1 MDNIFDFN
9 KISETCIKC
18 GKCIPTCT
26 IHEINADE
34 VTSPRG
40 FLELLGA
47 YKQGHLELDKNAKNI
62 FESCFLCTNCVDVC
76 PNSLPVDMLIEQVR
90 NDIRKKFGLAWWKKL
105 AFFLLRNRN
114 IMDICAKFGY
124 MFQTCGFK
132 MVEKQSSMATRN
144 FPIIKID
151 RLVPSLK
158 KKTFLNSYPDV
169 IKNGGK
175 GKVGIFI
182 GCLANYMYTDVGKA
196 LLEIL
201 EVLEIDAYLIKQQKC
216 CGAPS
221 YFTGDFDS
229 VDALAKFNIEYIESF
244 KDDLDAIIIPEAT
257 CSAMIKEDYA
267 HFFHDQPEWKKRAEA
282 IKPHIFMATEYLEK
296 KTNLAE
302 ILATKSKK
310 NESITYHDPC
320 HARKMQGVFKE
331 PRNLLVQNYELKEM
345 SDPNRCC
352 GFGGVTMQ
360 TEKYHFSRAAGLP
373 KAAMIKEAGAMYV
386 SAECSAC
393 RMQLS
398 NAMHLQEVDVIFKNP
413 IELIAKALKE
423 S

>member
-1 MDNIFDFN
+1 MFKFN
-9 KISETCIKC
+9 VTSDACVKC
-18 GKCIPTCT
+18 GKCIPVCT
-26 IHEINADE
+26 IHEVNRDE

-40 FLELLGA
+40 FLDLLGA
-47 YKQGHLELDKNAKNI
+47 YQRGDLELDKNAKNI

-76 PNSLPVDMLIEQVR
+76 PNDLPVDMLIEQVR
-90 NDIRKKFGLAWWKKL
+90 NDIRKKYGLAWYKKL
-105 AFFLLRNRN
+105 AFFLLRNRK
-114 IMDICAKFGY
+114 IMDVLAKFGY

-132 MVEKQSSMATRN
+132 MVEKQSSMYLRN
-144 FPIIKID
+144 FPIIKLD
-151 RLVPSLK
+151 RLFPSLAK
-158 KKTFLNSYPDV
+158 KSFLNSHPDV
-169 IKNGGK
+169 IYNGGK

-182 GCLANYMYTDVGKA
+182 GCLANYMYTDIGKA

-201 EVLEIDAYLIKQQKC
+201 KALEIDAYLIKQQKC

-244 KDDLDAIIIPEAT
+244 KDELDAIIIPEAT

-296 KTNLAE
+296 KTNLAQL
-302 ILATKSKK
+302 LATKAKQTDTV
-310 NESITYHDPC
+310 TYHDPC
-320 HARKMQGVFKE
+320 HARKMQKIFKE
-331 PRNLLVQNYELKEM
+331 PRNLISQNYVIKEM

-360 TEKYHFSRAAGLP
+360 TEKYRFAKAAGLP
-373 KAAMIKEAGAMYV
+373 KAAMIKETGAQFV

-393 RMQLS
+393 RMQLGD
-398 NAMHLQEVDVIFKNP
+398 AMHGQKVDVIFKNP
-413 IELIAKALKE
+413 IELIAKALRE
-423 S
+423 G

>member
-1 MDNIFDFN
+1 MFQFN
-9 KISETCIKC
+9 VTSDACVKC
-18 GKCIPTCT
+18 GKCIPVCT
-26 IHEINADE
+26 IHEVNRDE

-40 FLELLGA
+40 FLDLLNA
-47 YKQGHLELDKNAKNI
+47 YQRGDLELDKNAKNI
-62 FESCFLCTNCVDVC
+62 FESCFLCTNCTDVC
-76 PNSLPVDMLIEQVR
+76 PNDLPVDMVIEQVR
-90 NDIRKKFGLAWWKKL
+90 NDIRKKFGLAWYKKL

-114 IMDICAKFGY
+114 IMDVLARFGY

-132 MVEKQSSMATRN
+132 MVEKQKSMYLRD
-144 FPIIKID
+144 FPIIKMD
-151 RLVPSLK
+151 RLFPSLA

-169 IKNGGK
+169 VYHGGK

-201 EVLEIDAYLIKQQKC
+201 KELQIDAYLIKQQKC
-216 CGAPS
+216 CGAPQ

-229 VDALAKFNIEYIESF
+229 VDALAKFNIKYIEGF
-244 KDDLDAIIIPEAT
+244 VNELDAIIIPEAT

-267 HFFHDQPEWKKRAEA
+267 KFFHDQPEWKERAEA
-282 IKPHIFMATEYLEK
+282 ISPHIFMATEYLEK

-302 ILATKSKK
+302 ILATKARKS
-310 NESITYHDPC
+310 EVVTYHDPC
-320 HARKMQGVFKE
+320 HARKMQGVWKE
-331 PRNLLVQNYELKEM
+331 PRNLISQNYTIKEM

-360 TEKYHFSRAAGLP
+360 TGNYRFAKAAGLP
-373 KAAMIKEAGAMYV
+373 KAAMIKETGAEYV

-393 RMQLS
+393 RMQLGD
-398 NAMHLQEVDVIFKNP
+398 AMHGQKVDVIFKNP
-413 IELIAKALKE
+413 IELIAKALRE
-423 S
+423 G

>member
-1 MDNIFDFN
+1 MFKFN
-9 KISETCIKC
+9 VTSDACVKC
-18 GKCIPTCT
+18 GKCIPVCT
-26 IHEINADE
+26 IHEVNRDE

-40 FLELLGA
+40 FLDLLGA
-47 YKQGHLELDKNAKNI
+47 YQRGDLELDKNAKNI

-76 PNSLPVDMLIEQVR
+76 PNDLPVDMLIEQVR
-90 NDIRKKFGLAWWKKL
+90 NDIRQKYGLAWYKKL
-105 AFFLLRNRN
+105 AFFLLRNRK
-114 IMDICAKFGY
+114 IMDVLAKFGY

-132 MVEKQSSMATRN
+132 MVEKQSSMHLRN
-144 FPIIKID
+144 FPIIKLD
-151 RLVPSLK
+151 RLFPSLAK
-158 KKTFLNSYPDV
+158 KSFLNSHPDV
-169 IKNGGK
+169 IYNGGK

-182 GCLANYMYTDVGKA
+182 GCLANYMYTDIGKA

-201 EVLEIDAYLIKQQKC
+201 KALEIDAYLIKQQKC

-244 KDDLDAIIIPEAT
+244 KDELDAIIIPEAT

-267 HFFHDQPEWKKRAEA
+267 HFFHNQPEWKKRAEA

-296 KTNLAE
+296 KTNLAQL
-302 ILATKSKK
+302 LATKAKQTDTV
-310 NESITYHDPC
+310 TYHDPC
-320 HARKMQGVFKE
+320 HARKMQKIFKE
-331 PRNLLVQNYELKEM
+331 PRNLISQNYVIKEM

-360 TEKYHFSRAAGLP
+360 TEKYRFAKAAGLP
-373 KAAMIKEAGAMYV
+373 KAAMIKETGAQFV

-393 RMQLS
+393 RMQLGD
-398 NAMHLQEVDVIFKNP
+398 AMHGQKVDVIFKNP
-413 IELIAKALKE
+413 IELIAKALRE
-423 S
+423 G

>member
-1 MDNIFDFN
+1 MIDFDYS
-9 KISETCIKC
+9 KISDTCIKC

-26 IHEINADE
+26 IHNVNADE

-47 YKQGHLELDKNAKNI
+47 YKQGHLELDKNVKSI

-76 PNSLPVDMLIEQVR
+76 PNDLPVDMLIEQAR
-90 NDIRKKFGLAWWKKL
+90 NDIREKFGIAWWKRL

-114 IMDICAKFGY
+114 IMDIVARFGY

-132 MVEKQSSMATRN
+132 KVEKQSAMVMRN
-144 FPIIKID
+144 FPLIKID
-151 RLVPSLK
+151 RMLPSLK
-158 KKTFLNSYPDV
+158 KKSFLNSHPDV
-169 IKNGGK
+169 IYNGGK

-182 GCLANYMYTDVGKA
+182 GCLANYMYTDIGKA

-201 EVLEIDAYLIKQQKC
+201 KVLEIDAYLIKQQKC

-221 YFTGDFDS
+221 YFTGDFES
-229 VDALAKFNIEYIESF
+229 VDSLAKFNIEYIESF

-267 HFFHDQPEWKKRAEA
+267 HFFHNQPEWKARAEA

-296 KTNLAE
+296 KTNLKE
-302 ILATKSKK
+302 VLASRKK
-310 NESITYHDPC
+310 QDFSITYHDPC

-331 PRNLLVQNYELKEM
+331 PRNLLAQNYVMREM
-345 SDPNRCC
+345 SDPNQCC

-360 TEKYHFSRAAGLP
+360 TEKYHFAKAAGLP
-373 KAAMIKEAGAMYV
+373 KAAMIRDTKADFV

-393 RMQLS
+393 RVQLS
-398 NAMHLQEVDVIFKNP
+398 DAMYGQNVDVVFKNP
-413 IELIAKALKE
+413 IELIAAALKE
-423 S
+423 

>member
-1 MDNIFDFN
+1 MIDFDYS
-9 KISETCIKC
+9 KISDTCIKC

-26 IHEINADE
+26 IHEVNADE

-47 YKQGHLELDKNAKNI
+47 YKQGHLELDKNVKNI

-76 PNSLPVDMLIEQVR
+76 PNDLPVDMLIEQVR
-90 NDIRKKFGLAWWKKL
+90 NDIRKKYGLAWWKKL

-114 IMDICAKFGY
+114 IMDIAAKFGY

-132 MVEKQSSMATRN
+132 MVEKQSSMAVRN
-144 FPIIKID
+144 FPLIKMD

-158 KKTFLNSYPDV
+158 KKTFLNSHPDV

-182 GCLANYMYTDVGKA
+182 GCLANYMYTDIGKA

-201 EVLEIDAYLIKQQKC
+201 KALEIDAYLIKQQKC

-229 VDALAKFNIEYIESF
+229 VDSLAKFNIEYIESF
-244 KDDLDAIIIPEAT
+244 VNDLDAIIIPEAT

-267 HFFHDQPEWKKRAEA
+267 HFFHDQLEWKKRAEA

-296 KTNLAE
+296 KTDLAKL
-302 ILATKSKK
+302 LATKAKK
-310 NESITYHDPC
+310 TASITYHDPC
-320 HARKMQGVFKE
+320 HARKMQGIFKE
-331 PRNLLVQNYELKEM
+331 PRNLLSQNYVMREM

-360 TEKYHFSRAAGLP
+360 TEKYHFSKAAGLP
-373 KAAMIKEAGAMYV
+373 KAAMIKETKADFV

-398 NAMHLQEVDVIFKNP
+398 NAMYLQDVDVVFKNP
-413 IELIAKALKE
+413 IELIAAALRE
-423 S
+423 EA

>member
-1 MDNIFDFN
+1 MFKFN
-9 KISETCIKC
+9 VTSDACVKC
-18 GKCIPTCT
+18 GKCIPVCT
-26 IHEINADE
+26 IHEVNRDE

-40 FLELLGA
+40 FLDLLGA
-47 YKQGHLELDKNAKNI
+47 YQRGDLELDKNAKNI
-62 FESCFLCTNCVDVC
+62 FESCFLCTNCVSVC
-76 PNSLPVDMLIEQVR
+76 PNTLPVDMLIEQAR
-90 NDIRKKFGLAWWKKL
+90 NDIRKKFGLAWYKKL
-105 AFFLLRNRN
+105 AFFLLRNRG
-114 IMDICAKFGY
+114 IMDVLARFGY

-132 MVEKQSSMATRN
+132 MVEKQSSMYLRN
-144 FPIIKID
+144 FPIIKMD
-151 RLVPSLK
+151 RLFPSLK
-158 KKTFLNSYPDV
+158 KKTFLNSHPDV
-169 IKNGGK
+169 IHNGGK

-182 GCLANYMYTDVGKA
+182 GCLANYMYTDIGKA

-201 EVLEIDAYLIKQQKC
+201 KELQIDAYLIKQQKC
-216 CGAPS
+216 CGAPQ

-229 VDALAKFNIEYIESF
+229 VDALAKFNIEYIEGF
-244 KDDLDAIIIPEAT
+244 KDELDAIIIPEAT

-302 ILATKSKK
+302 ILATKAKQSDTV
-310 NESITYHDPC
+310 TYHDPC
-320 HARKMQGVFKE
+320 HARKMQGVWKE
-331 PRNLLVQNYELKEM
+331 PRHLIAQNYVIKEM

-360 TEKYHFSRAAGLP
+360 TEKYRFAKAAGLP
-373 KAAMIKEAGAMYV
+373 KAAMIKESGAEYV

-398 NAMHLQEVDVIFKNP
+398 DAMHQQKVDVIFKNP

-423 S
+423 G

>member
-1 MDNIFDFN
+1 MFEFDDV
-9 KISETCIKC
+9 SDSCIKC

-26 IHEINADE
+26 IYQVNPDE

-47 YKQGHLELDKNAKNI
+47 YKNGHLELDKEVKDI
-62 FESCFLCTNCVDVC
+62 FESCFLCTNCVDIC
-76 PNSLPVDMLIEQVR
+76 PNDLPVDMLIEQVR
-90 NDIRKKFGLAWWKKL
+90 NDIRKKYGLAWYKKL

-114 IMDICAKFGY
+114 IMDIAAKFGY

-132 MVEKQSSMATRN
+132 MVEKQDSMATRN
-144 FPIIKID
+144 FPIIKMD

-158 KKTFLNSYPDV
+158 KKTFLNSHPDV

-175 GKVGIFI
+175 GKVGVFI
-182 GCLANYMYTDVGKA
+182 GCLANYMYTDIGKA

-229 VDALAKFNIEYIESF
+229 VDSLAKFNIEYIESF

-267 HFFHDQPEWKKRAEA
+267 HYFHDQEDWRQRAEA
-282 IKPHIFMATEYLEK
+282 IKPHIFMATEYLEQ

-302 ILATKSKK
+302 ILATKSKI

-320 HARKMQGVFKE
+320 HARKMQGVYKE
-331 PRNLLVQNYELKEM
+331 PRALLSQNYVLREM
-345 SDPNRCC
+345 SDSNRCC

-360 TEKYHFSRAAGLP
+360 TEKYQFSKAAGLP
-373 KAAMIKEAGAMYV
+373 KAAMIKETKADFV

-393 RMQLS
+393 RMQIS
-398 NAMHLQEVDVIFKNP
+398 NAMHLQKVDVVFKNP
-413 IELIAKALKE
+413 IELIAQALKE
-423 S
+423 GK